1 MTQPADKPKRLLP
14 QLQRVLDNVRTVQ
27 KQRESAKIYQ
37 LPFWPEPDR
46 GVPNE
51 FSRSAL
57 FAAIQA
63 KNRTYL
69 ENQQI
74 ASQEGYTI
82 IYTGQRLDQT
92 HLDVFEGIM
101 HIARGVHEGN
111 RICFS
116 AHRLLKLIGRDTGNT
131 QHKWLYRTLQQL
143 TATSVAIVK
152 DGDSVFWGSLLP
164 KGAGRLR
171 TGEYVVELTRDLIN
185 LFNRG
190 FTQIDW
196 EQRRLLRRKPL
207 AQWLQI
213 YFSSHAKPFPVTVE
227 FIHTKSG
234 STTKSLRK
242 FRQLLKSALAEIQA
256 IGVISEW
263 SIDDSDKVHVV
274 RVPSP
279 SQAKYLSN
287 LETVK

>member
-1 MTQPADKPKRLLP
+1 MSADPLKNAV
-14 QLQRVLDNVRTVQ
+14 QNLQDSLH
-27 KQRESAKIYQ
+27 KRESAKIYQ
-37 LPFWPEPDR
+37 LPIWPEPDR

-63 KNRTYL
+63 KSRTYL
-69 ENQQI
+69 ENQEI
-74 ASQEGYTI
+74 ASQEGCTI
-82 IYTGQRLDQT
+82 LFTGQRLDQT

-111 RICFS
+111 QIRFT
-116 AHRLLKLIGRDTGNT
+116 AHRLLRLIGRDTGNT

-152 DGDSVFWGSLLP
+152 DGKRVFWGSLLP
-164 KGAGRLR
+164 KGAEDFDS
-171 TGEYVVELTRDLIN
+171 GEYVVEISRDLAK

-196 EQRRLLRRKPL
+196 EQRRKLRRKPL

-213 YFSSHAKPFPVTVE
+213 YYSSHAKPFPVTVE
-227 FIHTKSG
+227 FIRHKSG
-234 STTKSLRK
+234 SSTKSLRK
-242 FRQLLKSALAEIQA
+242 FRQLLKAALNEIKA
-256 IGVISEW
+256 VDVISDW
-263 SIDDSDKVHVV
+263 SLDDHDKVHVA
-274 RVPSP
+274 RNPSP
-279 SQAKYLSN
+279 SQRKYLSRTESN
-287 LETVK
+287 R